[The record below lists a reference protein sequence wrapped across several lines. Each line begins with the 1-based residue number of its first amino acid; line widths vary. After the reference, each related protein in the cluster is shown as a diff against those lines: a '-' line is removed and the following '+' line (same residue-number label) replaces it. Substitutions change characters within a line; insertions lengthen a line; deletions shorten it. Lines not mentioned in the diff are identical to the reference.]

1 MSRNDL
7 WKWLVLLILTVLSIY
22 IVLPLDK
29 KIKPG
34 LDLSGGTSFTIA
46 IDDEKLRSN
55 IMAGS
60 SNDVSAAA
68 VDAEVASILKDADA
82 RAIAVIRNRVDRL
95 GVSEP
100 LIQGGKQHRIFVQL
114 PGATP
119 EQRAAAEK
127 SIQDAAYL
135 EFKLVHP
142 RNAEL
147 VDKVF
152 ASKRVPEGFVVSDD
166 GRSFKR
172 APNYTALT
180 KDPGYANRLSRFEM
194 PEPRYQFMM
203 EKRITG
209 INEVYE
215 PVFVS
220 RKAEL
225 TGTSLSRAS
234 VERDDITGRIHI
246 SLTFTAKGAIEFA
259 HLTRKYKP
267 RGTNN
272 NSEIGRRLAIVL
284 DNTLYSAPTLN
295 SEIPDGRAVIEGS
308 FTPSEATLLSNILKA
323 GSLPAPMKII
333 ETRDVGSTL
342 GQDAINSGVKASVT
356 GVVLVIL
363 FMFIY
368 YAYCGLVA
376 NIALILNF
384 LLLPVGLIFVS
395 NVLSVF
401 VRDAGVA
408 KSAMDLPVLTL
419 PGIAGMVLSLGMAV
433 DANVLIF
440 ERMREEFALGK
451 SARAAV
457 AAGYDR
463 AFLAIFDSNI
473 TTLLVAAILFIFG
486 AGPVRG
492 YAITLSAGV
501 VISMFTSLV
510 VTRLIFNAT
519 VPDGRVKPF
528 WMMRLIKPT
537 NINFLKYG
545 KFCGISSLV
554 IIVASCALFMFRAYN
569 NPVSV
574 LSVDFTGG
582 SAMTYSYVS
591 EPNLSEVRSTVEKIS
606 KDATIQYQSTPDNSG
621 KLLLVKV
628 GVTEKGGKNIS
639 ALIQEELNKA
649 MPNNKFT
656 LAGEDSVGPA
666 VGKDLTLAAKWAT
679 ILSLIAIFIYV
690 LLRFEYGFAVGALV
704 ATAHDAFF
712 MIGIYSLTGR
722 QMSLTIVA
730 AILTIVGY
738 SINDTIVIFDRIR
751 EDLRKDLKMDFAT
764 LANHAINLTL
774 GRTFLTSTTVMLATV
789 SLFIFGGG
797 AINDF
802 ALAMIIGLLV
812 GTYSTIF
819 IATPVMLLC
828 YKGRRPT
835 FASSENKK

>member
-7 WKWLVLLILTVLSIY
+7 WKWLVLLILVVLSVF
-22 IVLPLDK
+22 IVMPPDK
-29 KIKPG
+29 KIKKG

-46 IDDEKLRSN
+46 IDEEKLISN
-55 IMAGS
+55 IKAGS
-60 SNDVSAAA
+60 SNEINEAA
-68 VDAEVASILKDADA
+68 VKAEVASILKGADA
-82 RAIAVIRNRVDRL
+82 RAIEVIRNRVDRI
-95 GVSEP
+95 GVAEP
-100 LIQGGKQHRIFVQL
+100 LIQGGKDHRIFVQL

-119 EQRAAAEK
+119 EQRAAAEQ
-127 SIQDAAYL
+127 SIQSAAFL

-152 ASKRVPEGFVVSDD
+152 SSKRVPEGYVLGED
-166 GRSFKR
+166 GRSFKKG
-172 APNYTALT
+172 PNYNALV
-180 KDPGYANRLSRFEM
+180 KDPDYARRLSRFEM
-194 PEPRYQFMM
+194 PEMRYSFML
-203 EKRITG
+203 ERRATG
-209 INEVYE
+209 LTEVFE
-215 PVFVS
+215 PIFVS

-225 TGTSLSRAS
+225 TGTALSTAS
-234 VERDDITGRIHI
+234 VERDTLTGRIHI
-246 SLTFTAKGAIEFA
+246 SLTFTSQGAIEFA

-267 RGTNN
+267 RGTSN
-272 NSEIGRRLAIVL
+272 NSEIGRRLAIIL
-284 DNTLYSAPTLN
+284 DSTLYSAPTIN

-308 FTPSEATLLSNILKA
+308 FTPSEANLLSNILKA

-333 ETRDVGSTL
+333 ETRAVGSTL

-356 GVVLVIL
+356 GVVLVVL

-368 YAYCGLVA
+368 YAYCGLIA
-376 NIALILNF
+376 NIALMLNF
-384 LLLPVGLIFVS
+384 VLLPAGLIFVS

-401 VRDAGVA
+401 IRDAGVA
-408 KSAMDLPVLTL
+408 KSALDLPVLTL
-419 PGIAGMVLSLGMAV
+419 PGIAGIVLSLGMAV

-463 AFLAIFDSNI
+463 AFLAILDSNL

-486 AGPVRG
+486 AGPIRG

-501 VISMFTSLV
+501 VISMFTALV

-519 VPDGRVKPF
+519 VPDGRTKPY

-545 KFCGISSLV
+545 KLCGFTSLV
-554 IIVASCALFMFRAYN
+554 IIVGSCALFGYRSWT

-574 LSVDFTGG
+574 MSVDFTGG
-582 SAMTYSYVS
+582 AAMTYSYVS
-591 EPNLSEVRSTVEKIS
+591 EPNLADVRSTVAKVS
-606 KDATIQYQSTPDNSG
+606 ADATIQYQSTPDNAG
-621 KLLLVKV
+621 KLLLVKT
-628 GVTEKGGKNIS
+628 GAITKDGKNIS

-656 LAGEDSVGPA
+656 LAGEDDVGPA
-666 VGKDLTLAAKWAT
+666 VGKDLKNAAYLA
-679 ILSLIAIFIYV
+679 ILFSLIGVFIYV
-690 LLRFEYGFAVGALV
+690 MLRFEFGFAVGALV
-704 ATAHDAFF
+704 ALAHDAFF
-712 MIGIYSLTGR
+712 MIGVYSLTGR

-751 EDLRKDLKMDFAT
+751 EDLRKDLKMDFPT

-774 GRTFLTSTTVMLATV
+774 SRTFLTSTTTMLATI
-789 SLFIFGGG
+789 SLFVFGGG

-802 ALAMIIGLLV
+802 ALAMMIGLIV

-828 YKGRRPT
+828 YKGRRPA
-835 FASSENKK
+835 FASSEGKK

>member
-7 WKWLVLLILTVLSIY
+7 WKWLVLLILTVLSVY
-22 IVLPLDK
+22 IVMPLDK
-29 KIKPG
+29 KVKKG

-46 IDDEKLRSN
+46 IDEEKLISTIR
-55 IMAGS
+55 AGS
-60 SNDVSAAA
+60 SNEITDAAIK
-68 VDAEVASILKDADA
+68 AEVASILKDADA
-82 RAIAVIRNRVDRL
+82 RAIAVIRNRVDGL
-95 GVSEP
+95 GTTEP
-100 LIQGGKQHRIFVQL
+100 VIQGGKDHRIFVQL

-119 EQRAAAEK
+119 EERAAAEDA
-127 SIQDAAYL
+127 IQKAAYL

-152 ASKRVPEGFVVSDD
+152 ASKRVPEGFVLADD

-172 APNYTALT
+172 GPNYNALT
-180 KDPGYANRLSRFEM
+180 KDPDYARRLSRFEM
-194 PEPRYQFMM
+194 PEMRYQFMM

-225 TGTSLSRAS
+225 TGTALSRAS

-295 SEIPDGRAVIEGS
+295 SEIPDGRAIIEGS
-308 FTPSEATLLSNILKA
+308 FTPSEASLLSNILKA

-333 ETRDVGSTL
+333 ETRSVGSTL
-342 GQDAINSGVKASVT
+342 GQDAINSGVNASVT
-356 GVVLVIL
+356 GVALVVL

-368 YAYCGLVA
+368 YAYCGLIA
-376 NIALILNF
+376 NIALMLNF
-384 LLLPVGLIFVS
+384 VLLPAGLIFVS

-419 PGIAGMVLSLGMAV
+419 PGIAGIVLSLGMAV

-463 AFLAIFDSNI
+463 AFLAILDSNL

-486 AGPVRG
+486 AGPIRG

-501 VISMFTSLV
+501 VISMFTALV

-519 VPDGRVKPF
+519 VPEGRVKPY

-545 KFCGISSLV
+545 KLCGFTSLV
-554 IIVASCALFMFRAYN
+554 IIVGSCSLFMYRAWT

-574 LSVDFTGG
+574 MSVDFTGG
-582 SAMTYSYVS
+582 AAMTYSYVS
-591 EPNLSEVRSTVEKIS
+591 EPNMTEVRSTVEKIS
-606 KDATIQYQSTPDNSG
+606 ADATIQYQSTPDNSG
-621 KLLLVKV
+621 KLLLVKA
-628 GVTEKGGKNIS
+628 GVITKNGKNVS
-639 ALIQEELNKA
+639 TLIQEALNKS

-656 LAGEDSVGPA
+656 LAGEDAVGPA
-666 VGKDLTLAAKWAT
+666 VGKDLTRAAELA
-679 ILSLIAIFIYV
+679 IFFSLIGVFIYV
-690 LLRFEYGFAVGALV
+690 MLRFEFGFAVGALT
-704 ATAHDAFF
+704 ALAHDAFF
-712 MIGIYSLTGR
+712 MIGVYSLTGR

-751 EDLRKDLKMDFAT
+751 EDLRKDLKMDFPS

-774 GRTFLTSTTVMLATV
+774 SRTFLTSTTTMLATI
-789 SLFIFGGG
+789 SLFVFGGG

-802 ALAMIIGLLV
+802 ALAMMIGLVV

-828 YKGRRPT
+828 YKGRRPA
-835 FASSENKK
+835 FASSESKK

>member
-1 MSRNDL
+1 
-7 WKWLVLLILTVLSIY
+7 LILVVLSVF
-22 IVLPLDK
+22 IVMPPDK
-29 KIKPG
+29 KIKKG

-46 IDDEKLRSN
+46 IDEEKLISSIKAGTSN
-55 IMAGS
+55 EI
-60 SNDVSAAA
+60 NDAAIQ
-68 VDAEVASILKDADA
+68 AEVASILKGADA
-82 RAIAVIRNRVDRL
+82 RAIEVIRNRVDRL

-100 LIQGGKQHRIFVQL
+100 LIQGGKEHRIFVQL

-152 ASKRVPEGFVVSDD
+152 SSKRVPEGFVLGED
-166 GRSFKR
+166 GRSFKKG
-172 APNYTALT
+172 PNYNTLV
-180 KDPGYANRLSRFEM
+180 KDPDYARRLSRFEM
-194 PEPRYQFMM
+194 PEMRYSFMM
-203 EKRITG
+203 ERRATG
-209 INEVYE
+209 LTEVFE
-215 PVFVS
+215 PIFVS

-225 TGTSLSRAS
+225 TGTALSTAS
-234 VERDDITGRIHI
+234 VERDTLTGRIHI
-246 SLTFTAKGAIEFA
+246 SLTFTSKGAIEFA

-267 RGTNN
+267 RGTSN
-272 NSEIGRRLAIVL
+272 NSEIGRRLAIIL
-284 DNTLYSAPTLN
+284 DSTLYSAPTIN

-308 FTPSEATLLSNILKA
+308 FTPSEANLLSNILKA

-342 GQDAINSGVKASVT
+342 GQDAINSGIKASVT
-356 GVVLVIL
+356 GVILVIL

-368 YAYCGLVA
+368 YAYCGLIA
-376 NIALILNF
+376 NIALMLNF
-384 LLLPVGLIFVS
+384 VLLPAGLIFVS

-401 VRDAGVA
+401 IRDAGVS
-408 KSAMDLPVLTL
+408 KSALDLPVLTL
-419 PGIAGMVLSLGMAV
+419 PGIAGIVLSLGMAV

-440 ERMREEFALGK
+440 ERMREEFGLGK

-463 AFLAIFDSNI
+463 AFLAILDSNL

-486 AGPVRG
+486 AGPIRG

-501 VISMFTSLV
+501 VISMFTALV

-519 VPDGRVKPF
+519 VPDGRTKPY

-537 NINFLKYG
+537 NIDFLKYG
-545 KFCGISSLV
+545 KLCGFTSLV
-554 IIVASCALFMFRAYN
+554 IIVGSCALFGYRAWT

-574 LSVDFTGG
+574 MSVDFTGG
-582 SAMTYSYVS
+582 AAMTYSYVS
-591 EPNLSEVRSTVEKIS
+591 EPNLADVRSTVAKVS
-606 KDATIQYQSTPDNSG
+606 ADATIQYQSTPDNAG
-621 KLLLVKV
+621 KLLLVKT
-628 GVTEKGGKNIS
+628 GAITKDGKNIS
-639 ALIQEELNKA
+639 TLIQEELNKS

-656 LAGEDSVGPA
+656 LAGEDDVGPA
-666 VGKDLTLAAKWAT
+666 VGKDLKNAAYLA
-679 ILSLIAIFIYV
+679 ILFSLIGVFIYV
-690 LLRFEYGFAVGALV
+690 MLRFEFGFAVGALV
-704 ATAHDAFF
+704 ALAHDAFF
-712 MIGIYSLTGR
+712 MIGVYSLTGR

-751 EDLRKDLKMDFAT
+751 EDLRKDLKMDFPT

-774 GRTFLTSTTVMLATV
+774 SRTFLTSTTTMLATI
-789 SLFIFGGG
+789 SLFVFGGG

-802 ALAMIIGLLV
+802 ALAMMIGLIV

-828 YKGRRPT
+828 YKGRRPA
-835 FASSENKK
+835 FASSEGKK